1 MTKHDHQHGDSHGHD
16 HKHEHGHGHHK
27 PGWKPH
33 RDWRVWAVAL
43 MLLAMAVY
51 VLTLDESIWPGG
63 GGPEVPAAPPP
74 ASAP

>member
-1 MTKHDHQHGDSHGHD
+1 MNKHSSEHQHSDPHGHD
-16 HKHEHGHGHHK
+16 HGHKHRSA
-27 PGWKPH
+27 GWKPH

-63 GGPEVPAAPPP
+63 GGPAVPVAPAP
-74 ASAP
+74 AEAP

>member
-1 MTKHDHQHGDSHGHD
+1 MN
-16 HKHEHGHGHHK
+16 KHEHQHPEHQHAHHK

-43 MLLAMAVY
+43 MLLAMVVY

-63 GGPEVPAAPPP
+63 NGPAVPAAPAP
-74 ASAP
+74 ADAP